1 MTAVQE
7 QRRQLDKWRA
17 KFSPTVTRQL
27 NNLFIH
33 LVTQNSKLLVSL
45 TRY

>member
-1 MTAVQE
+1 MSSVQD
-7 QRRQLDKWRA
+7 QRKQLEKWRA

-33 LVTQNSKLLVSL
+33 LVHDALNYVIVF
-45 TRY
+45 